1 MPKNEAHTPNKL
13 HKLLVVG
20 DRLLVKPKASDE
32 KTSGGLYL
40 PPGVQES
47 EKIQSGYVMIAG
59 PGYPVPSTE
68 LSGESWKGEEEKV
81 KYMPLQA
88 RPGDLAIFLQ
98 NSAYEIMY
106 EGERYFVVPHN
117 AVLLLERDPELLG

>member
-1 MPKNEAHTPNKL
+1 MPKNEAQISGKLNKII
-13 HKLLVVG
+13 VVG
-20 DRLLVKPKASDE
+20 DRLLVKPKIPDE
-32 KTSGGLYL
+32 KTSSGLYL

-59 PGYPVPSTE
+59 PGYPVPNHE

-81 KYMPLQA
+81 RYMPLQA

-106 EGERYFVVPHN
+106 EGERYFIVPHN
-117 AVLLLERDPELLG
+117 AVLLLERDPEIF

>member
-1 MPKNEAHTPNKL
+1 MPKQENTPAYHLDKII
-13 HKLLVVG
+13 VVG
-20 DRLLVKPKASDE
+20 DRLLVRPKAPDE

-59 PGYPVPSTE
+59 PGYPVPNHE

-98 NSAYEIMY
+98 NSSYEIMLG
-106 EGERYFVVPHN
+106 GERYFIVPQH
-117 AVLLLERDPELLG
+117 AVLLLERDPELMD